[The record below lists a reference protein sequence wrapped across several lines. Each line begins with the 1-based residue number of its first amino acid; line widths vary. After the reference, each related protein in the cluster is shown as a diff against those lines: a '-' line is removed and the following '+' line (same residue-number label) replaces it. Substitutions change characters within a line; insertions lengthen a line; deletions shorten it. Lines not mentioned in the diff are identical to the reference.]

1 MLKLFKTPWGWGD
14 VFRGSYC
21 SGVSAGMQLI
31 FWDGVYRNTEFFT
44 FSAEVKTEALPVT
57 DRARSQSECSSDR
70 QLINIKAADLCSPVF
85 VRTV

>member
-1 MLKLFKTPWGWGD
+1 
-14 VFRGSYC
+14 
-21 SGVSAGMQLI
+21 MQLI

-44 FSAEVKTEALPVT
+44 FSAEVKTEVLPVTLPVT

>member
-1 MLKLFKTPWGWGD
+1 MLKLLKTPCGRGD

-44 FSAEVKTEALPVT
+44 FSAEVKTELTEQGANQSAAL
-57 DRARSQSECSSDR
+57 
-70 QLINIKAADLCSPVF
+70 
-85 VRTV
+85 TVS